1 MKILLVE
8 DEPRLLELL
17 AEALRD
23 AGHEVSACL
32 SAEAALVA
40 VERDGPFAA
49 MLIDWVLPGM
59 DGLTFLAARRQGG
72 DHTPALIMTARGTV
86 AERVQGLTIGADD
99 YLVKPVAIEELLA
112 RIDAITRR
120 HAQQSASVS
129 AITTLGD
136 LAVQGE
142 SRALRG
148 PRGEQLLS
156 AREFEVFT
164 ELATKRHEVVTRQ
177 ALREAVWGK
186 WLTGSANVVD
196 VYVGY
201 VRSKIAAT
209 GSRRVVIETVRGTG
223 YSLRVL
229 DEAL

>member
-23 AGHEVSACL
+23 AGHEVRACA
-32 SAEAALVA
+32 SAETALLTVQQ
-40 VERDGPFAA
+40 EGPFAS
-49 MLIDWVLPGM
+49 MLIDWVLPGI
-59 DGLTFLAARRQGG
+59 DGLTFLSMRRQGG

-86 AERVQGLTIGADD
+86 AERVQGLTLGADD

-120 HAQQSASVS
+120 HAQQSVGVAT
-129 AITTLGD
+129 ITTLGD
-136 LAVQGE
+136 LTIKGE

-156 AREFEVFT
+156 SREFELFT
-164 ELATKRHEVVTRQ
+164 ELATKRHEVISRQ
-177 ALREAVWGK
+177 ALRDAVWGK
-186 WLTGSANVVD
+186 WISGSANVVD

-201 VRSKIAAT
+201 VRAKIALT
-209 GSRRVVIETVRGTG
+209 GSRRVVIETVRGSG